1 MRQSKPSRVPG
12 SSFPVFLLLVGLL
25 FGAGCGGSLRSYAYD
40 DHTIR
45 IDESR
50 GRQNARVYV
59 DQCQVPGVY
68 YDQDWQRW
76 GIHGYTHGPSYFE
89 LEVLAEDLA
98 SWGAAEWCDPRRAP
112 PGLGQHASAESSPPD
127 A

>member
-1 MRQSKPSRVPG
+1 MRQTKPIHITALF
-12 SSFPVFLLLVGLL
+12 SSLFLLLFAV
-25 FGAGCGGSLRSYAYD
+25 GCGGSLRSYTYD

-45 IDESR
+45 IDER
-50 GRQNARVYV
+50 QGRQNARVYV

-68 YDQDWQRW
+68 FDREWQRW
-76 GIHGYTHGPSYFE
+76 GVQGYTYGPSYFE

-98 SWGAAEWCDPRRAP
+98 SWGASEWCDPRRAP
-112 PGLGQHASAESSPPD
+112 PGLGQHASADASSPD